1 MAWIYLGIAGLFE
14 IVWVVFMKKSAGFSL
29 LVPSLVTIGAM
40 IVSFAL
46 LSTAMKTL
54 PLGTAYAVWTGIGA
68 AGAFVLGVA
77 LFGEAVTAMRVI
89 ACALIVAGIVL
100 MKLSTPNP

>member
-1 MAWIYLGIAGLFE
+1 MAWIYLGVAGVFE

-29 LVPSLVTIGAM
+29 LVPSLLTIGAM
-40 IVSFAL
+40 IISFSL
-46 LSTAMKTL
+46 LATAMRTL

-68 AGAFVLGVA
+68 AGAFVVGIA
-77 LFGEAVTAMRVI
+77 LFGEAVTAMRVL

-100 MKLSTPNP
+100 MKLSTPSA